1 MAMQAVTIREKF
13 LRLSERKAR
22 LAVDLIRGKPVLEAE
37 RILQFTP
44 TKSARIVLKALKAA
58 LSAAKAKGMASKDT
72 KVATALADGGP
83 ALKRGLAVSR
93 GTWHPIK
100 KRTTH
105 LTITLEAPE
114 KVVKPK
120 TEVSRAK
127 LKVDSQAVSTKKGE
141 APNSKH
147 QAPNKHQIQS
157 SNTQT

>member
-1 MAMQAVTIREKF
+1 MATQKVTIQEKF

-22 LAVDLIRGKPVLEAE
+22 LAVDLIRGKFATEAE

-44 TKSARIVLKALKAA
+44 TKSARIVLKALKAGI
-58 LSAAKAKGMASKDT
+58 SAAKAKGMATKDT
-72 KVATALADGGP
+72 KVVTALADGGP

-114 KVVKPK
+114 KVVMPKVEVSQAKPK
-120 TEVSRAK
+120 AEGG
-127 LKVDSQAVSTKKGE
+127 AVSTKKVKYGTK
-141 APNSKH
+141 N
-147 QAPNKHQIQS
+147 
-157 SNTQT
+157 